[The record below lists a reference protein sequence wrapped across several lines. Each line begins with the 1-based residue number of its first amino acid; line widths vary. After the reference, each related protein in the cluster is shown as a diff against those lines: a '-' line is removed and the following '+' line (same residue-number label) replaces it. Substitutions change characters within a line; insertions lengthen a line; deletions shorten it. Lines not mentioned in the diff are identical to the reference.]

1 MTDGYNR
8 RKSCGRWKIQKH
20 NEAVENV
27 ISIDIEIK
35 YLKSIIRDVYE
46 KSSGKCYI

>member
-1 MTDGYNR
+1 MMDAYSR
-8 RKSCGRWKIQKH
+8 RKSRGRWKIKKH
-20 NEAVENV
+20 NEAVQNV

-46 KSSGKCYI
+46 KSSGK